1 MKWLFFILLMIN
13 VIFFTYHYLFS
24 DKKEAGQ
31 NNVASLAHDGR
42 VVLLSE
48 FEKNDLHAT
57 TASVEPTLQ
66 SAANKKPETVLR
78 ESCFEL
84 DGLEDAV
91 LAKKYLDVLINAGFV
106 GSVTEK
112 NTKVK
117 AGYWV
122 LTKRYE
128 TRAQA
133 LKVLRQMRKLSIDS
147 YLIERGDKANAISVG
162 LFKRKRHALERKR
175 IVAEQGF
182 EVMLKDH
189 LRTKTLYKV
198 DILFRGITKAP
209 SPMVVLEGM
218 GGKKEFIEKKCPE
231 KRK

>member
-1 MKWLFFILLMIN
+1 MKWLFFILLVIN
-13 VIFFTYHYLFS
+13 VVFFTYHYSLS
-24 DKKEAGQ
+24 DEEVRQ
-31 NNVASLAHDGR
+31 NHVTDLAHDGR

-48 FEKNDLHAT
+48 FEEKNPHP
-57 TASVEPTLQ
+57 ASSLSEVSPS
-66 SAANKKPETVLR
+66 SAIHKTPETVLR

-84 DGLEDAV
+84 DGLEDAAQ
-91 LAKKYLDVLINAGFV
+91 AKAYLDALINAGFV
-106 GSVTEK
+106 GAVIEEK
-112 NTKVK
+112 TKVR

-128 TRAQA
+128 TRTQA
-133 LKVLRQMRKLSIDS
+133 LHVLRQMRKLSIDS

-198 DILFRGITKAP
+198 DILFRGITEAP
-209 SPMVVLEGM
+209 SPMAVLEGM
-218 GGKKEFIEKKCPE
+218 GGEKKFIEKKCPD